1 VTASAAGGKPR
12 SRLPAVGRPAATL
25 LRPRSAGALLGP
37 ILPMVGK
44 SRRQETPAADVRIA
58 ADPDVLTA
66 ATEQN
71 DRMSGRRRVDVV
83 AVAGAML
90 TVMSAVV
97 YIWLIR
103 DQGDQP
109 LAWVLGVMLCGAALA
124 GYGARITSP
133 QRRTALLFAGVL
145 LTGLGVL
152 ALLSIGAPI
161 IAAGVLCLISGARTR
176 PVGGT

>member
-1 VTASAAGGKPR
+1 
-12 SRLPAVGRPAATL
+12 
-25 LRPRSAGALLGP
+25 
-37 ILPMVGK
+37 
-44 SRRQETPAADVRIA
+44 
-58 ADPDVLTA
+58 
-66 ATEQN
+66 
-71 DRMSGRRRVDVV
+71 MSGRRRVDVV
-83 AVAGAML
+83 AVAGTML
-90 TVMSAVV
+90 TVMMTVV
-97 YIWLIR
+97 YIWLMR

-133 QRRTALLFAGVL
+133 QRRIALLFAGVL

-152 ALLSIGAPI
+152 AILSIGAPI